1 MASTYYL
8 VYVIWNLV
16 MFVVLIAFVF
26 VVFAFLLKEKKLQ
39 QDFCLRRIVVVPKD
53 HKLDDI
59 YSIIQNYD

>member
-1 MASTYYL
+1 
-8 VYVIWNLV
+8 